1 VIAAL
6 DVYALALEDPEEP
19 LIARGPKG
27 RSQPIGVTR
36 WLEPVNEVDE
46 RALARARGPVL
57 DVGCGPGRHVR
68 ALARC
73 GVLAVGVD
81 VSRTAVTLARSRG
94 ALALRLSVFDD
105 VPGAGSWRTALL
117 LDGNIGIGASP
128 ATLLRRIASL
138 LAPGGEVLVELA
150 PPGGGVAIRRI
161 RLEHGSARSAWFQWA
176 IVAVDAIDEPARRAG
191 LEVVER
197 WLDGERFFALLRLA

>member
-6 DVYALALEDPEEP
+6 DVYELALEDPGRP

-27 RSQPIGVTR
+27 RSHRVGLTC
-36 WLEPVNEVDE
+36 WLEPVGEVDE
-46 RALARARGPVL
+46 RALTRAKGPVL

-68 ALARC
+68 ALARH

-81 VSRTAVTLARSRG
+81 VSPTAVMLARSRG

-150 PPGGGVAIRRI
+150 PPGAGVAIRRM
-161 RLEHGSARSAWFQWA
+161 RLEHGGARSAWFQWA
-176 IVAVDAIDEPARRAG
+176 FVAVDAVEGPARQAG

>member
-1 VIAAL
+1 MSARWLGRGVRYSTWDAAQ
-6 DVYALALEDPEEP
+6 VVTY
-19 LIARGPKG
+19 G
-27 RSQPIGVTR
+27 RSRVAVFSPWEST
-36 WLEPVNEVDE
+36 
-46 RALARARGPVL
+46 
-57 DVGCGPGRHVR
+57 CPGR
-68 ALARC
+68 
-73 GVLAVGVD
+73 
-81 VSRTAVTLARSRG
+81 AVTLARSRG